1 MRVARGVVLIGVM
14 ATIVVAGEVSRVAAT
29 EFRAYG
35 QTFTKFGSFPP
46 IVTPYDV
53 TDDMLAA
60 DGVDV
65 EPGGQLQARAASQA
79 SATAGLGANAFGY
92 IQQVGP
98 LQENDTRNG
107 SAVAEATYVMTL
119 TGPGGPGFIVQT
131 SFKML
136 LTGTLAVASVPTAG
150 QANAGSAGIGISYR
164 LDGMLLSATPAN
176 GSTGSRNVT
185 TTGGGPVTVTS
196 LDALVG
202 WTEPSGVVTSP
213 TFSVVAGTPFT
224 LQVQLNATAQASALQ
239 GESGFIASGSS
250 NFGHTLR
257 FVSNGPVF
265 DLPDGYTVNSPDAG
279 IVDNRAPCTSNCTQP
294 RSGCDAGKLKCI
306 AARQACLLKV
316 HAAAEKKGVTPD
328 AAALQK
334 CADAFDGGAKGEAQG
349 CVGKIEGKQK
359 PAKPKTVCSVT
370 GQLAALE
377 AAGDDF
383 VTDMVTA
390 IDPAFPTVGPASTCD
405 AGKKACALQRTACLL
420 KEQARAGAKG
430 EPADP
435 AKIQKCTDKFD
446 GGAKGFAKGCLGKL
460 EAKQSP
466 AKPATQCSVT
476 GDETTLETRIDAF
489 VTDSVATVLDTE

>member
-1 MRVARGVVLIGVM
+1 MRMTRAMVLVGVFWSILFGGN
-14 ATIVVAGEVSRVAAT
+14 ASRAVAA
-29 EFRAYG
+29 EFRVYG

-46 IVTPYDV
+46 IVTPYDA
-53 TDDMLAA
+53 TDDMAVS

-65 EPGGQLQARAASQA
+65 DPGGQLQARAASQA
-79 SATAGLGANAFGY
+79 SATGGLGANAFGY

-98 LQENDTRNG
+98 LQETDTRNG
-107 SAVAEATYVMTL
+107 SAVARATYVMTV

-136 LTGTLAVASVPTAG
+136 LSGTLAVASAPTAA

-176 GSTGSRNVT
+176 GSTGSRNVA

-196 LDALVG
+196 TDALVG
-202 WTEPSGVVTSP
+202 WTEPSGVITSP
-213 TFSVVAGTPFT
+213 TFSVIAGAPFT
-224 LQVQLNATAQASALQ
+224 LQIELNATAQATGLQ
-239 GESGFIASGSS
+239 GESGFTASGAS

-265 DLPDGYTVNSPDAG
+265 NLPDGYTVNAPDAG

-294 RSGCDAGKLKCI
+294 QSACDAGKLKCV

-316 HAAAEKKGVTPD
+316 HAAAEKKGVAPD

-334 CADAFDGGAKGEAQG
+334 CTDAFDGGAKGEAQG
-349 CVGKIEGKQK
+349 CIGKIEGKQK
-359 PAKPKTVCSVT
+359 PAKPKTLCSVT

-377 AAGDDF
+377 AAGDDL
-383 VTDMVTA
+383 VTDVVTA
-390 IDPAFPTVGPASTCD
+390 IDPAFPAVGPASTCD
-405 AGKKACALQRTACLL
+405 GGKKGCALQRAACLL

-430 EPADP
+430 ESPDP
-435 AKIQKCTDKFD
+435 AKVQKCTDKFD

-476 GDETTLETRIDAF
+476 GDETALETRIDAF
-489 VTDSVATVLDTE
+489 VTESVATVRDTE